1 MIVSAEGSGAGSI
14 HRHQSPP
21 FNATQPSFCVTKIT
35 RVCNHR
41 GLFNEEKRATSYP
54 RKTTPKNTMYIDPLY
69 LVIMLGTTALAMLAS
84 WRVKGAYARY
94 SQVPARSGLTGAQIA
109 QRILDLN
116 NIHDVE
122 VVPTHG
128 LLSDHYD
135 PTDKK
140 LVLCEE
146 NYYGTNVAALGVAAH
161 EAGHAIQHKQLYAPL
176 QWRMAAVGITTLA
189 GQAIPFIGFGLFYI
203 APKLALPA
211 LALCFGIVMLF
222 QLITLPVEF
231 DATARAKRIL
241 AHTGAVAPGEET
253 ESMGKVLDAAALT
266 YVAAFISSLATFLYY
281 VMHMLG
287 GRREE

>member
-1 MIVSAEGSGAGSI
+1 MI
-14 HRHQSPP
+14 H
-21 FNATQPSFCVTKIT
+21 F
-35 RVCNHR
+35 
-41 GLFNEEKRATSYP
+41 
-54 RKTTPKNTMYIDPLY
+54 DPLY
-69 LVIMLGTTALAMLAS
+69 LIIMLGTTALAMWAS
-84 WRVKGAYARY
+84 WRVKAAYNRY
-94 SQVPARSGLTGAQIA
+94 SQVPATSGLSGAQIA

-135 PTDKK
+135 PQNKK

-146 NYYGTNVAALGVAAH
+146 NFYGTNVAALGVAAH

-176 QWRMAAVGITTLA
+176 QWRMAAVGITTMA
-189 GQAIPFIGFGLFYI
+189 GQAIPFIGFGLFYL
-203 APKLALPA
+203 APKIAIPA
-211 LALCFGIVMLF
+211 LAICFGIVMVF

-241 AHTGAVAPGEET
+241 AHTGAVAPGQET

-266 YVAAFISSLATFLYY
+266 YVAAFIGSLATFLYY
-281 VMHMLG
+281 ILQMMG
-287 GRREE
+287 GRRDEE